1 MDKIEEN
8 IKKLKLEEIK
18 IKDTK
23 YISNF
28 IDSKYCSRC
37 GGNHFDLSCIYTKN

>member
-8 IKKLKLEEIK
+8 IKSLKLEEIK
-18 IKDTK
+18 IKDTE

-28 IDSKYCSRC
+28 IDSKNCSRC
-37 GGNHFDLSCIYTKN
+37 GGNHFDLSCIYSKI